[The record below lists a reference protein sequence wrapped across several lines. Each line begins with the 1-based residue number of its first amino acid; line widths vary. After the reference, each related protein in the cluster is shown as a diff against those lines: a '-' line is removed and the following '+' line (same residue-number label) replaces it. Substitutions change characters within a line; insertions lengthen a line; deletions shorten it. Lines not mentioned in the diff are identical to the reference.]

1 MQNEVM
7 ATIAIQKK
15 GKTSIHPNDD
25 VNMSQSSNDVIPTA
39 IHISALLD
47 VEKLLLPSLKSL
59 INQIKS
65 KELKVKGV
73 VKNWQN
79 SSHGCYAHRFGART
93 IRMG

>member
-1 MQNEVM
+1 
-7 ATIAIQKK
+7 
-15 GKTSIHPNDD
+15 
-25 VNMSQSSNDVIPTA
+25 MSQSSNDVIPTA

-73 VKNWQN
+73 VKT
-79 SSHGCYAHRFGART
+79 GRT
-93 IRMG
+93 HLMDAMPIDMAQELSGLGYSIR